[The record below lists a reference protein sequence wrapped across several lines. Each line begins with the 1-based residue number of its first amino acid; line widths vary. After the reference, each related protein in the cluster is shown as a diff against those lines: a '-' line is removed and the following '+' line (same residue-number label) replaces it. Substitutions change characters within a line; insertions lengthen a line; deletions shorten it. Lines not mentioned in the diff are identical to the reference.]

1 MDIEGFATLALD
13 MLPFEPTDQQ
23 IKLVAALSRF
33 CVSAKR
39 LCRYG

>member
-33 CVSAKR
+33 CSTYAQQDSV
-39 LCRYG
+39 